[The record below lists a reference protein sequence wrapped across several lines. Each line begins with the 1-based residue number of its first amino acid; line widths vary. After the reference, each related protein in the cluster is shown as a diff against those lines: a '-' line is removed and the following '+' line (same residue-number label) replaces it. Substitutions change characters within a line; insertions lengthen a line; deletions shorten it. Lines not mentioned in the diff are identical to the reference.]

1 MICEIE
7 RVKIKTFV
15 FVGFG
20 SESDRDGNNICY
32 SKGFLL
38 LCEHYNHLK
47 SYVHKL
53 RSWINYGWN
62 GVGTV
67 KPIAIV

>member
-53 RSWINYGWN
+53 RS
-62 GVGTV
+62 
-67 KPIAIV
+67 